1 MSILAKLRELGL
13 ELPAVAQ
20 PVGAYVPAV
29 RVGQLVFTSGQ
40 LPLTGGTLRYAGK
53 VGKDLSETE
62 GYQAAEICALNA
74 LAAAADVAG
83 GADKLLRVIKVTGFI
98 NCEAGFSRQANVL
111 NGASDLLGKLFDT
124 DHARSAVGV
133 PALPLNA
140 ALEVEMI
147 LAVAD

>member
-1 MSILAKLRELGL
+1 MSVLAKLQELGL

-29 RVGQLVFTSGQ
+29 RFGEMIFTSGQ
-40 LPLTGGTLRYAGK
+40 LPLVGGSLRYAGK
-53 VGKDLSETE
+53 VGKDLSETD
-62 GYQAAEICALNA
+62 GYEAARICVLNG
-74 LAAAADVAG
+74 LAAAASVSG
-83 GADKLLRVIKVTGFI
+83 GLDNILRVIKVTGFI

-111 NGASDLLGKLFDT
+111 NGASDLLGKLFDA

-133 PALPLNA
+133 AALPLNA

-147 LAVAD
+147 VAVRE